1 MDHNRKAAPP
11 VEVGTSAN
19 TASINQ
25 TKHTVSLPQNQH
37 TSQTK
42 KPWHLTRLWIAHMLV
57 RMACWEMLL
66 AALAVFFGGGL
77 VHV

>member
-1 MDHNRKAAPP
+1 MDANRKTAPP
-11 VEVGTSAN
+11 EKVGTLGK

-25 TKHTVSLPQNQH
+25 TKHILNIPQNQH
-37 TSQTK
+37 TSKTK
-42 KPWHLTRLWIAHMLV
+42 SPWHPTGLWIAYMLV